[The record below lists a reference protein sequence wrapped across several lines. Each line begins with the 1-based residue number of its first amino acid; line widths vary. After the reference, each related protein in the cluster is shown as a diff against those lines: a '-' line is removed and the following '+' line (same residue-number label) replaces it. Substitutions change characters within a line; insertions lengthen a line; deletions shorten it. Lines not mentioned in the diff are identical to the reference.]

1 MYSIVNYGE
10 THIKN
15 FNLLNS
21 KRLKKEVGVLHKIIE
36 GDNDF
41 LKDYDKIRKK
51 ITDINFIDNIL
62 SLSINNQDEV
72 SIEGLFQN
80 KYILPITISFP
91 KEYPFRPPSVK
102 LANEENYINILGEIQ
117 GKKLHKSEKCLC
129 CSTICCKE
137 NWGPQKD
144 MFDVIIEIYK
154 TLNMIYIPINE
165 EIYKNIL
172 NKHLGYLID

>member
-1 MYSIVNYGE
+1 MYTIINYGE

-15 FNLLNS
+15 FNLLHS
-21 KRLKKEVGVLHKIIE
+21 KRLKKEVGVFHKIIH
-36 GDNDF
+36 GDNHF
-41 LKDYDKIRKK
+41 LRDYDKIRKK

-62 SLSINNQDEV
+62 SIAISKQDEV

-80 KYILPITISFP
+80 KYILPMTISFP

-102 LANEENYINILGEIQ
+102 LMNGENYINILGEIQ
-117 GKKLHKSEKCLC
+117 GNGFYKGDKCLC
-129 CSTICCKE
+129 CNTICCKG

-144 MFDVIIEIYK
+144 IFEVVIEIYK
-154 TLNMIYIPINE
+154 YLNMIYIPINE